1 MTDQMKIWTTVGS
14 AGTLNQTDLAKVQLH
29 QSIVQLGTDV
39 IIDPGT
45 TARAASVAPRI
56 TLPTV
61 QAVVRYNVTPVDGLF
76 PPDPFNGYELKI
88 RYRGQITA
96 RLMQVDINTG
106 EETQLIPSEKPPI
119 NPFPATAEFQV
130 ISAHGQHP
138 VLGHLHVPRLD
149 FVNNAY
155 YVEATL
161 IASELVPGNPAAIS
175 IIKIEPQPPQF
186 GG

>member
-56 TLPTV
+56 ALPTV

-76 PPDPFNGYELKI
+76 PQGSFLGYELKI
-88 RYRGQITA
+88 RYRGQIA
-96 RLMQVDINTG
+96 AKLMQVDIDTG
-106 EETQLIPSEKPPI
+106 EETQLIPFGPP
-119 NPFPATAEFQV
+119 PSQPYFPVVAGFTPSSAPGQRATHA
-130 ISAHGQHP
+130 HP
-138 VLGHLHVPRLD
+138 VPFLD

-161 IASELVPGNPAAIS
+161 IASELVPGHPAAIS
-175 IIKIEPQPPQF
+175 IIKIEPNLFIGP
-186 GG
+186 

>member
-39 IIDPGT
+39 IIDTGT
-45 TARAASVAPRI
+45 TARAASVAPRFGA
-56 TLPTV
+56 PTV

-76 PPDPFNGYELKI
+76 PPGSFFGYDLKI

-106 EETQLIPSEKPPI
+106 EETQLIPFGPP
-119 NPFPATAEFQV
+119 PPQPYFPVTAGFTV
-130 ISAHGQHP
+130 NSAPGQQPTHPHP
-138 VLGHLHVPRLD
+138 VPFLD
-149 FVNNAY
+149 FVNHAY

-161 IASELVPGNPAAIS
+161 IASELVLGNPAAIS
-175 IIKIEPQPPQF
+175 IIKIEPNLLF
-186 GG
+186 